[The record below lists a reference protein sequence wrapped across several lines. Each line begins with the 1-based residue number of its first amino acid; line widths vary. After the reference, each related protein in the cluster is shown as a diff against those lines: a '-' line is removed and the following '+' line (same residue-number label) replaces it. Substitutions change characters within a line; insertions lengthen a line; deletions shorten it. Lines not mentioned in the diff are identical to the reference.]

1 MSDFYTEQLVKR
13 KTPTTSRMLQI
24 LLILITIGSAGAFF
38 IMPFLIL
45 IPVVLVIVDI
55 IIFRSM
61 NVEYEYL
68 YVNGTLQID
77 KIMAKSRRKTILE
90 MNVND
95 LEVLA
100 PQATA
105 ELRPYQGI
113 KAKNYG
119 SRCAESGIYEMIYV
133 QSGVKKRIIFE
144 PNSVIINGMKML
156 APRKVF
162 QQN

>member
-13 KTPTTSRMLQI
+13 KTPTTDRMLQI
-24 LLILITIGSAGAFF
+24 LLILVTIASAGAVF
-38 IMPFLIL
+38 IMPFLLL

-55 IIFRSM
+55 LVFRSM
-61 NVEYEYL
+61 DVEYEYL
-68 YVNGTLQID
+68 YVNGNLQID
-77 KIMAKSRRKTILE
+77 KIMSKSHRKTILE
-90 MNVND
+90 IEIND

-100 PQATA
+100 PEGAA
-105 ELRPYQGI
+105 ELRPYQGL

-119 SRCAESGIYEMIYV
+119 SRCADTGIYEMIYIH
-133 QSGVKKRIIFE
+133 GGTKKRIIFE
-144 PNSVIINGMKML
+144 PNSVIVDGMKML